1 LVKTGRKTTNV
12 SRVKCAIATGL
23 IIGNTLIIA
32 LAGPRLGAEQIE
44 QEWWDVRELI
54 GCEWTACTVPIAQT
68 SAMHNTHSAW
78 KIQPRFAGTCIML
91 VCDSSLIYVLDGRP
105 VTWKACKADS
115 PQSLF

>member
-1 LVKTGRKTTNV
+1 MVKTGRKTAKV

-23 IIGNTLIIA
+23 TIGSTLIIV

-44 QEWWDVRELI
+44 QEWCDVWDLI

-78 KIQPRFAGTCIML
+78 KIQLRLGGTCIML

-105 VTWKACKADS
+105 VTWEAGSADS
-115 PQSLF
+115 PEPFL

>member
-1 LVKTGRKTTNV
+1 MVKTGRKTTNV
-12 SRVKCAIATGL
+12 SRAKCAIATGL
-23 IIGNTLIIA
+23 TIGSTLTVTA
-32 LAGPRLGAEQIE
+32 AGPRLGAEQIE

-91 VCDSSLIYVLDGRP
+91 VCDSSLIYVLDGSP
-105 VTWKACKADS
+105 VTWEAGSCFK
-115 PQSLF
+115 